1 MKYVLIILTIIVLF
15 SSVQLQSKPLEGSDD
30 IIVGQLAPDFKGVT
44 IDGKELKLS
53 DYKGR
58 VVLLDFWASWCGPC
72 QKELPF
78 LFQMYDDNDD
88 RNFII
93 IAVNIDKKL
102 NSAQKFLEKLTE
114 KAHFPIVW
122 DSKSEIPSLYNIESM
137 PTTIFIDKEGIIR
150 YIHTGFTDS
159 SKDVL
164 RNELDELLK

>member
-1 MKYVLIILTIIVLF
+1 MKYLLIFLTILF
-15 SSVQLQSKPLEGSDD
+15 QLVSYNLRSAPVESSDD
-30 IIVGQLAPDFKGVT
+30 IKVGNIAPDFKSET

-58 VVLLDFWASWCGPC
+58 VILLDFWASWCGPC

-78 LFQMYDDNDD
+78 LFQLYDDNED

-122 DSKSEIPSLYNIESM
+122 DSKSEIPTLYNIESM
-137 PTTIFIDKEGIIR
+137 PTTIFIDKEGVIR
-150 YIHTGFTDS
+150 YIHTGFTDP
-159 SKDVL
+159 SKDLL
-164 RNELDELLK
+164 RQELEELLK